1 MGRSSVGDTATI
13 GGPAEVLEDREITD
27 HVRAAVGRQDV
38 DGARVCVVI
47 PDGTR
52 HCPLP
57 LLLDAL
63 YQGLAGRPA
72 EITVVVALGTHPEMP
87 VDALARLVGP
97 HPQGVRVV
105 NHEWWD
111 PAALV
116 ELGRLSSDEVKA
128 ASEGRLEVDVAVR
141 INRHVAQADVV
152 FLVGP
157 VLPHEVVGFSG
168 GNKYLFPG
176 VSGPEMIDV
185 SHWLGALLTS
195 SAIIG
200 RLGVTPVRALIDRA
214 AGMVPGATVG
224 VCVVTE
230 PAGEGLHAVSIGPP
244 EAAWA
249 EAAAI
254 ASQTHIR
261 RVPRPVSRVLS
272 MVSERYDEL
281 WTAAKGVYK
290 VDPVLADGG
299 TVILYAPHVREV
311 SRTHGADIAKVGYHC
326 RDYIT
331 GQWDRWRDLP
341 WGVLAHSTHVRGSG
355 TWDRAA
361 GERCRTTVALAT
373 GISREETEALG
384 LAYVDPA
391 TVDRAAWEADPA
403 ALVVPDAGETLYRLD
418 DDR

>member
-1 MGRSSVGDTATI
+1 
-13 GGPAEVLEDREITD
+13 
-27 HVRAAVGRQDV
+27 
-38 DGARVCVVI
+38 
-47 PDGTR
+47 
-52 HCPLP
+52 
-57 LLLDAL
+57 
-63 YQGLAGRPA
+63 
-72 EITVVVALGTHPEMP
+72 
-87 VDALARLVGP
+87 
-97 HPQGVRVV
+97 
-105 NHEWWD
+105 
-111 PAALV
+111 
-116 ELGRLSSDEVKA
+116 
-128 ASEGRLEVDVAVR
+128 
-141 INRHVAQADVV
+141 
-152 FLVGP
+152 
-157 VLPHEVVGFSG
+157 
-168 GNKYLFPG
+168 
-176 VSGPEMIDV
+176 
-185 SHWLGALLTS
+185 
-195 SAIIG
+195 
-200 RLGVTPVRALIDRA
+200 
-214 AGMVPGATVG
+214 
-224 VCVVTE
+224 
-230 PAGEGLHAVSIGPP
+230 
-244 EAAWA
+244 
-249 EAAAI
+249 
-254 ASQTHIR
+254 
-261 RVPRPVSRVLS
+261 